1 MIDLSTGQTK
11 NCKTNKATIGE
22 KSNGAYNEL
31 GSTRDA
37 NSMSGSVIS

>member
-11 NCKTNKATIGE
+11 NCKTNNATSGE
-22 KSNGAYNEL
+22 KSSGAFKEL

-37 NSMSGSVIS
+37 NCMIGSVIS